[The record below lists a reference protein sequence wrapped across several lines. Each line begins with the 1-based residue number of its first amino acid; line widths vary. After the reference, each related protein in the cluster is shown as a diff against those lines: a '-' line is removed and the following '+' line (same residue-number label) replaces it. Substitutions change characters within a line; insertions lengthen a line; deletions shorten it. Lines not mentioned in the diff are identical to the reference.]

1 MEKMETIE
9 TVVKIKRLLEPC
21 IKLQTNES
29 NDLDEILKKVLTYLQ
44 KNCPHELV
52 QDMID
57 IDPDKSMN
65 IVYCSIC
72 EETFS

>member
-21 IKLQTNES
+21 IKLQPGEL
-29 NDLDEILKKVLTYLQ
+29 NDLDEILKKVISYLQ
-44 KNCPHELV
+44 KNCPHERV

-57 IDPDKSMN
+57 INPDKSVN